1 MRTAALVV
9 AGLILTLLDCRN
21 AAAGGSPAIP
31 HDCPVTLPA
40 TQQTTANGSEFI
52 HSGNHLHVWLPTEGR
67 WSESPHTLKWYYNGA
82 ARTRAPPQ
90 LKVLARRIDGDETPA
105 IIAPPKM
112 VRYEDN
118 AAALVT
124 KVQLPAAGCWR
135 ISGQYANEYLSFVV
149 WAE

>member
-9 AGLILTLLDCRN
+9 AGFTLAMLDCRN
-21 AAAGGSPAIP
+21 TAAEASTAIP

-52 HSGNHLHVWLPTEGR
+52 HSGNHLHVWLPTQGR
-67 WSESPHTLKWYYNGA
+67 WPESPRTLKWYFNGA
-82 ARTRAPPQ
+82 SPSRTASQ
-90 LKVLARRIDGDETPA
+90 LKVIAHRIDGDETPA
-105 IIAPPKM
+105 IIEPPKM
-112 VRYEDN
+112 VRSEDD

-124 KVQLPAAGCWR
+124 RVELPAAGCWR
-135 ISGQYANEYLSFVV
+135 ISGQYGDEHLSFVV

>member
-1 MRTAALVV
+1 MRSAALIV
-9 AGLILTLLDCRN
+9 AGLTLILLDYCN
-21 AAAGGSPAIP
+21 VAAAGNTATPP
-31 HDCPVTLPA
+31 DCPVTLPA
-40 TQQTTANGSEFI
+40 TQQTTANGWEFI

-67 WSESPHTLKWYYNGA
+67 WSESPYNLRWYYNGA
-82 ARTRAPPQ
+82 ARTRALPQ
-90 LKVLARRIDGDETPA
+90 LKVMARRIDGDDTPA

-124 KVQLPAAGCWR
+124 RVELPAAGCWR
-135 ISGQYANEYLSFVV
+135 ISGQYGDEHLSFVV